1 VKRFVSMDEAGEGI
15 LRVGRRMYERGF
27 VAAND
32 GNISIRLSDDR
43 LLVTP
48 AGVSKGFLRASD
60 LVVADMR
67 GERVSGKLNP
77 TSEVKMHIRAYEL
90 RNDVAAVVHA
100 HPPYATAYAVA
111 GIPLTECILPEV
123 IVSLGSIPLARYGTP
138 STDEIPRSI
147 ESVVTR
153 SDAFLLENHGVMTV
167 GPDVMNAYHKLET
180 VEHFAKI
187 SFIARHLGSVSSL
200 GSDEV
205 RKLVDLRARMGITG
219 AYPGCEESDTCGATP
234 AADKDMLVKTIVD
247 EVVRILK
254 EGKNALD

>member
-1 VKRFVSMDEAGEGI
+1 MDEAGEGI
-15 LRVGRRMYERGF
+15 VSAGRRMYERGF

-32 GNISIRLSDDR
+32 GNISVRLSDDR

-48 AGVSKGFLRASD
+48 SGVSKGFLKTAD
-60 LVVADMR
+60 LVVTDMR
-67 GERVSGKLNP
+67 GERMSGRLKP

-90 RNDVAAVVHA
+90 RDDIAAVVHA

-111 GIPLTECILPEV
+111 GIPLSECILPEV

-147 ESVVTR
+147 EDVVTR

-167 GPDVMNAYHKLET
+167 GPDVLNAYHKLET

-187 SFIARHLGSVSSL
+187 SFIARHLGPVSSL
-200 GSDEV
+200 GHDEV
-205 RKLVDLRARMGITG
+205 QKLFALRTEMGITG
-219 AYPGCEESDTCGATP
+219 AYPGCEESGTCGIP
-234 AADKDMLVKTIVD
+234 ASDDRDMLIKTIVE

-254 EGKNALD
+254 EGK